1 RRSVFPCSEPPIIA
15 DFPASSTP
23 NFLEVFEPVR
33 LWFRVCGSVA
43 SGEANY
49 MRKTPI
55 WEEVCE
61 KIFTIFALR
70 AAVSRRS

>member
-1 RRSVFPCSEPPIIA
+1 RAAHHSRLSCFVN
-15 DFPASSTP
+15 TQ
-23 NFLEVFEPVR
+23 FLGAFEPFR
-33 LWFRVCGSVA
+33 LWLRVCGSVA

-49 MRKTPI
+49 MLKTPI

-61 KIFTIFALR
+61 KIFTTFALL